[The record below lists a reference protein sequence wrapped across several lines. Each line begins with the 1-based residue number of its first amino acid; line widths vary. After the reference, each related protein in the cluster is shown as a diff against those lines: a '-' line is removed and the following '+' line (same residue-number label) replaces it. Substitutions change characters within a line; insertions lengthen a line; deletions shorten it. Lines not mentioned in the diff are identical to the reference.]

1 MQTTKNYNLN
11 KPDINDAVDI
21 TKLNENADKIDA
33 ELKKMSETIPAG
45 LENAV
50 IATDE
55 MPTDP
60 LPREADKLGGH
71 EASYFATA
79 EQLTSCNTL
88 ISNYSSY
95 ASGKDGNGIY
105 TVVDYKRAD
114 ATLYMKSTL
123 SGGTSPK
130 YTTDTWKFYDAL
142 GTTIIKTITWTLSY
156 DGDGKIISKVVA

>member
-33 ELKKMSETIPAG
+33 ELKKVSETIPAG

-71 EASYFATA
+71 EASYFATV
-79 EQLTSCNTL
+79 EQLNSVSTAKLDKTGGTLTGILTAQSNTS
-88 ISNYSSY
+88 
-95 ASGKDGNGIY
+95 Y
-105 TVVDYKRAD
+105 TVRQTRNIILSTASAD
-114 ATLYMKSTL
+114 VNTMQ
-123 SGGTSPK
+123 
-130 YTTDTWKFYDAL
+130 
-142 GTTIIKTITWTLSY
+142 
-156 DGDGKIISKVVA
+156 DGDIWIKYV